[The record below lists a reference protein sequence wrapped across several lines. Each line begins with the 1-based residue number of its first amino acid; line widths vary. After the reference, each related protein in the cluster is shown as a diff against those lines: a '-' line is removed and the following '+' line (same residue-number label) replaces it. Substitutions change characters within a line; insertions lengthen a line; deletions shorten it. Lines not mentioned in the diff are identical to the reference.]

1 MAGRDD
7 VRQQERQIKV
17 QIKSVKEEVMALK
30 QQLKRPAKD
39 LKEVGYKV
47 ISTIFFDSVSFLGHH
62 LNPLSNPTSLA
73 QKERNQLSSA
83 SKTARDSVKH

>member
-1 MAGRDD
+1 MKCLMAERDD

-39 LKEVGYKV
+39 VKEVGYKV
-47 ISTIFFDSVSFLGHH
+47 ISTT
-62 LNPLSNPTSLA
+62 TSLA